1 MIVRYSIRF
10 LLLALLAGSAASCA
24 HGSIS
29 PLRVSANAPAPW
41 PALREGQPLIIDFKA
56 HDRIPVSIQVDG
68 EVIET
73 TPSPST
79 IWLTAKRDFSVRIQ
93 GSEIKTSLDGV
104 HFDEK
109 PAVPGHF
116 QFGVEATR
124 EQGVRVVAR
133 ITTPVH
139 AKP

>member
-1 MIVRYSIRF
+1 MIVCHPVRILF
-10 LLLALLAGSAASCA
+10 LAALAGALASC
-24 HGSIS
+24 SPSSLS
-29 PLRVSANAPAPW
+29 PLRVRASGPAPW
-41 PALREGQPLIIDFKA
+41 PALREGQPLIVDFKA
-56 HDRIPVSIQVDG
+56 GDRIPVSIQVDG
-68 EVIET
+68 EVIQT
-73 TPSPST
+73 TPNPST
-79 IWLTAKRDFSVRIQ
+79 VWLTAKRDFSVRIR

-116 QFGVEATR
+116 QFGIRATR
-124 EQGVRVVAR
+124 EEGTQVVVQ